1 MTASVRAG
9 ATVSLPPKTP
19 DELVSMM
26 THTPV
31 RALSGTVQQ
40 TAGLGLPAV
49 PTLGPGTVPGAA
61 PALEFLTGTHTARV
75 YVDGPAKARIQI
87 MDALAERD
95 LVVNQH
101 QVWFYNSADNSATHV
116 SGGTEPAT
124 PQEATPA
131 PVPVPTPG
139 TMANHFLTAIKADT
153 RMTVGPSSTIAGR
166 TAYRL
171 DLAPGSAD
179 TLVDSVGIDVDSETG
194 LPLAVEVKAK
204 GQTDPAYTLAYTDLS
219 LSSPD
224 AGLFDFTPPQGAS
237 VTEKALP
244 AKPTPA
250 SSAVPPSPTGKLSH
264 PNLTVTGQG
273 WSAIVALPA
282 GSVPSGITTN
292 PTYAQ
297 VMQPVPGGHA
307 LTTSLVNVLV
317 LDDGRVF
324 AGMVPLD
331 RLQSAAAAQ

>member
-1 MTASVRAG
+1 
-9 ATVSLPPKTP
+9 
-19 DELVSMM
+19 MM
-26 THTPV
+26 THTQV

-49 PTLGPGTVPGAA
+49 PTLGAGTVPGAA
-61 PALEFLTGTHTARV
+61 SALEFLTGTHTARV
-75 YVDGPAKARIQI
+75 YVDGPAKARVQI

-116 SGGTEPAT
+116 SGGTESAT
-124 PQEATPA
+124 PQEPT

-139 TMANHFLTAIKADT
+139 TMANHFLAAIKADT
-153 RMTVGPSSTIAGR
+153 HMTVGPTSTVAGR
-166 TAYRL
+166 SAYRL
-171 DLAPGSAD
+171 NLAPGSAD
-179 TLVDSVGIDVDSETG
+179 TLVDSVGIDIDSETG

-204 GQTDPAYTLAYTDLS
+204 AQTDPAYTLAYTDLS

-237 VTEKALP
+237 ITERALP
-244 AKPTPA
+244 AKPTPP
-250 SSAVPPSPTGKLSH
+250 SSPAPPSPSGELPH
-264 PNLTVTGQG
+264 PKLTVTGQG

-282 GSVPSGITTN
+282 GSIPSGITTN

-307 LTTSLVNVLV
+307 LTTSLINVLI